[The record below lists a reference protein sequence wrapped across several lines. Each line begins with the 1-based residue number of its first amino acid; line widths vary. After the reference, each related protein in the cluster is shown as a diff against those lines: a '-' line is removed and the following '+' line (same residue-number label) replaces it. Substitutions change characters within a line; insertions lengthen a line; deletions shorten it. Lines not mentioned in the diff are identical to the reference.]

1 MDLSSTTDPTDRPAP
16 TADDGGEAY
25 GSATEGQSAGEPLQF
40 VTFMVADEAYAV
52 DIMQVREIKAWSEV
66 TRLPNQPEH
75 MRGVLNLRGV
85 IVPIFDLRCRFGGGL
100 TEATAIHVVVIVAV
114 ADRVVGI
121 LVDAVSDIL
130 TVGAEQIRP
139 VPELESRGDRAFLKG
154 LATSGDRMVAILRL
168 DEMFDLN
175 ALAADGTPESAAS
188 AVGQETEES

>member
-16 TADDGGEAY
+16 TTAGDGES
-25 GSATEGQSAGEPLQF
+25 GSGATERQSVGEPLQF
-40 VTFMVADEAYAV
+40 VTFTVAEEAYAV

-85 IVPIFDLRCRFGGGL
+85 IVPIFDLRCRFGSGL
-100 TEATAIHVVVIVAV
+100 TDATATHVVVIVAV

-130 TVGAEQIRP
+130 TVSAEQIRP
-139 VPELESRGDRAFLKG
+139 VPEMETRGDKDFLKG
-154 LATSGDRMVAILRL
+154 LATSDDRMVAILRL
-168 DEMFDLN
+168 DALFDLN
-175 ALAADGTPESAAS
+175 ELAADGTPESAGTA
-188 AVGQETEES
+188 AEQ

>member
-16 TADDGGEAY
+16 TADDGGEDH
-25 GSATEGQSAGEPLQF
+25 GSAMEGQSAGEPLQF

-85 IVPIFDLRCRFGGGL
+85 IVPIFDLRCRFGQGL

-114 ADRVVGI
+114 AERIVGI
-121 LVDAVSDIL
+121 LVDTVSDIL
-130 TVGAEQIRP
+130 TVSSDEVRP
-139 VPELESRGDRAFLKG
+139 VPELESRGDRDFLEG
-154 LATSGDRMVAILRL
+154 LASAGERMVALLNL
-168 DEMFDLN
+168 DELFDLS
-175 ALAADGTPESAAS
+175 LADAELQAAT
-188 AVGQETEES
+188 A